1 LTSKTKISKTLQ
13 AKLKRIKMIVLDV
26 DGVLTDGSIIVGSDG
41 GEYKRFNV
49 HDGYGIT
56 RAHQKGM
63 KFAIISGRESKV
75 TTIRA
80 ERLKITEVYQGNEDK
95 LTVFQHI
102 KTKFNLEYADVCFMG
117 DDEFDLP
124 LLRKVGVSF
133 APADAMEK
141 VLDEVDYVTAM
152 PGGRGAVREIIDMIL
167 TAKKLL

>member
-1 LTSKTKISKTLQ
+1 
-13 AKLKRIKMIVLDV
+13 MIVLDV

-56 RAHQKGM
+56 RAHQRGM

-80 ERLKITEVYQGNEDK
+80 ERLKITEVYQGSEDK
-95 LTVFQHI
+95 LTVFQNI
-102 KTKFNLEYADVCFMG
+102 KAKFNLDYADVCFMG

-124 LLRKVGVSF
+124 LLKKVGVSF
-133 APADAMEK
+133 APADAVER
-141 VLDEVDYVTAM
+141 VCREVDYVTKLS
-152 PGGRGAVREIIDMIL
+152 GGRGAVREIIDMIL
-167 TAKKLL
+167 TEKNLL